1 MSIDA
6 MKWALQEAPI
16 PHSQTHIR
24 DRLVLVYLADRHNP
38 DTEACW
44 PSVGRIA
51 RDLGVSEPTVRNAI
65 RELKDLGL
73 ISPASQHWVE
83 NYPKGRRPNVWQLH
97 MDRTRPKDGFT
108 PKDLFTPKDVLPP
121 EGERGVSP
129 TPKDVLPPG
138 GKGSLPKPKENPKT
152 TQNTEPKEVV
162 PADASAAPSL
172 FDPPTGKPISELSD
186 AELQPLFE
194 QFWEAYPF
202 RASRQE
208 TFKEFRKALDKTTFA
223 VLIRE
228 AQEYAEWVRHEGVEW
243 AAVIRSHNWLK
254 KERWADELHFT
265 DRGKPSSPTFNDI
278 AEQTIQEMTNAR
290 EGKSGTKEL
299 E

>member
-65 RELKDLGL
+65 RELNDLGL

-83 NYPKGRRPNVWQLH
+83 SYPKGRRPNVWQLH
-97 MDRTRPKDGFT
+97 MDRVRPKDGFT

-129 TPKDVLPPG
+129 SPKEVLPPG

-152 TQNTEPKEVV
+152 TQTSNPK
-162 PADASAAPSL
+162 
-172 FDPPTGKPISELSD
+172 GKRSRSRRGTELSEGWVPD
-186 AELQPLFE
+186 PHVV
-194 QFWEAYPF
+194 EAMREECPHVDLE
-202 RASRQE
+202 RE
-208 TFKEFRKALDKTTFA
+208 HRK
-223 VLIRE
+223 
-228 AQEYAEWVRHEGVEW
+228 
-243 AAVIRSHNWLK
+243 
-254 KERWADELHFT
+254 FT
-265 DRGKPSSPTFNDI
+265 DYFRGVVGEKGRKKDWNATWRNWI
-278 AEQTIQEMTNAR
+278 RRAAENAPR
-290 EGKSGTKEL
+290 GGQAESFMDVGSRLAARLEGGSDWKEI
-299 E
+299 EK